1 VLTRDE
7 ILQADDL
14 EKRLV
19 EVPEWGGSVW
29 VRALRGDE
37 YDEFQE
43 SILEGKGKNRQVNV
57 KNLRAKLVVRSVVN
71 ESGERIFDD
80 GDYATVG
87 KKSSAALNR
96 LFVAAQELSA
106 VDDDEVEA
114 LVGNSDTDH

>member
-96 LFVAAQELSA
+96 LFVVAQELSA